1 MNKNT
6 RITIKTPV
14 GDTQLKDTGP
24 IVTQGSVEG
33 PVLSSVS
40 IDNGTN
46 VTFAKSEVKVSY
58 KNLKLSPTLFMDDIM
73 QMAATLVS
81 AQYGN
86 LLMQELIE

>member
-6 RITIKTPV
+6 RITIQTPV
-14 GDTQLKDTGP
+14 GDTQPKDTGP
-24 IVTQGSVEG
+24 IVTQGGVEG

-46 VTFAKSEVKVSY
+46 VAFAQSEVEVIF
-58 KNLKLSPTLFMDDIM
+58 KNIKLGPTIFMDDLLR
-73 QMAATLVS
+73 MAETLAS

-86 LLMQELIE
+86 ILMQEVV